1 MEDFILLLNTKNNL
15 AINLKEKKEIIEI
28 KKIIERLLFSSSIEY
43 FKIEALECLYIL
55 YLNNKIT
62 DNYYKAILE
71 RIGEKIEEKEED
83 NSYFIEFYIK
93 YLFLEK
99 IFCTNFSFE
108 IDILNSGLDKRILST
123 YYYYLGM
130 YKFYSLNFS
139 YDTLNHELL
148 EIQNTFLLSKITS
161 ENRSDSEFYFYLVK
175 FLINFMAD
183 KDTDENIKNIKK
195 SLFDWLFNSTD
206 ENRELEKKIFSKIE
220 KLKILKENFNEEK
233 KWLNYER
240 KLIDISYLINEIWL
254 VNNGTIRF
262 EEDILKKISQNF
274 LKDLILEKFYNDIN
288 NLLPKINSLIE
299 NTDDILVKEIFLKL
313 EKELKEKEENFNYEN
328 WNKILFKTMTIID
341 NKSSFNIYNYEIK
354 SNIENKNISDKEK
367 FYNIL
372 CLIGEV
378 NNLKEGFETGYFKG
392 DKILNTLVEGLKIKN
407 PNLENKILFYFSKI
421 ISLIINY
428 IFNISQ
434 MSKQDFPMYYK
445 DYSGKLEEEDFQK
458 DLFSHLKKSKYASC
472 FNIEAK
478 NTSDGGRVD
487 ILFKEDDMVFPIEM
501 KKTKNKNLNSK
512 MIEENYI
519 AQAQTYVY
527 PYNELGIF
535 IVIDLSDK
543 NKKCISNDI
552 KDLVNIHHLEPHLS
566 NMKKIPNYVVS
577 FIIPA
582 NRLLPSEKSNYI

>member
-148 EIQNTFLLSKITS
+148 EIQNTFLLSKIIS

-233 KWLNYER
+233 KWLNY
-240 KLIDISYLINEIWL
+240 
-254 VNNGTIRF
+254 
-262 EEDILKKISQNF
+262 
-274 LKDLILEKFYNDIN
+274 
-288 NLLPKINSLIE
+288 
-299 NTDDILVKEIFLKL
+299 
-313 EKELKEKEENFNYEN
+313 
-328 WNKILFKTMTIID
+328 
-341 NKSSFNIYNYEIK
+341 
-354 SNIENKNISDKEK
+354 
-367 FYNIL
+367 
-372 CLIGEV
+372 
-378 NNLKEGFETGYFKG
+378 
-392 DKILNTLVEGLKIKN
+392 
-407 PNLENKILFYFSKI
+407 
-421 ISLIINY
+421 
-428 IFNISQ
+428 
-434 MSKQDFPMYYK
+434 
-445 DYSGKLEEEDFQK
+445 
-458 DLFSHLKKSKYASC
+458 
-472 FNIEAK
+472 
-478 NTSDGGRVD
+478 
-487 ILFKEDDMVFPIEM
+487 
-501 KKTKNKNLNSK
+501 
-512 MIEENYI
+512 
-519 AQAQTYVY
+519 
-527 PYNELGIF
+527 
-535 IVIDLSDK
+535 
-543 NKKCISNDI
+543 
-552 KDLVNIHHLEPHLS
+552 
-566 NMKKIPNYVVS
+566 
-577 FIIPA
+577 
-582 NRLLPSEKSNYI
+582 